1 MYRTDADGSVAVM
14 PTPAPIGTP
23 GFYGPGNP
31 SVGQQ
36 ATVVSHEHLNAMQEE
51 IAAVVEDVGI
61 VLDKDDPTQ
70 LLAAVRLLTGI
81 PSNPAAVTTTD
92 ATVTDLATVAV
103 AEGDLLMVEASVV
116 GRKSD
121 GSAFYAGKITGS
133 FYRNSAGNV
142 TQLGGA
148 VLTDEVNDS
157 EWGGIE
163 LAADTVNQT
172 VDLTCEGLAGTTIKW
187 QASVKV
193 TKLSA

>member
-14 PTPAPIGTP
+14 PTPDPIGTP
-23 GFYGPGNP
+23 GYYGPGNP

-51 IAAVVEDVGI
+51 IAAVVEDAGLA
-61 VLDKDDPTQ
+61 LDKDDNAQ
-70 LLAAVRLLTGI
+70 LLAAIRLLTGV
-81 PSNPAAVTTTD
+81 PSNPDPVTTTD

-103 AEGDLLMVEASVV
+103 AEGELLMVEASVV

-121 GSAFYAGKITGS
+121 GSAFYAGKIVGT
-133 FYRNSAGNV
+133 FYRNTGGDV

-148 VLTDEVNDS
+148 SVTDEVNDS
-157 EWGGIE
+157 EWGGID

-172 VDLTCEGLAGTTIKW
+172 VDLTCEGLAATTISWK
-187 QASVKV
+187 ASVKV
-193 TKLSA
+193 TKLTA

>member
-14 PTPAPIGTP
+14 PTPDPIGTP

-61 VLDKDDPTQ
+61 VLDKDDNAQ
-70 LLAAVRLLTGI
+70 LLAAIRLLTGI
-81 PSNPAAVTTTD
+81 PNNPAAVTTTD

-103 AEGDLLMVEASVV
+103 AEGDLLTVEASVV

-148 VLTDEVNDS
+148 SLTDEVNDS
-157 EWGGIE
+157 GWGGIAM
-163 LAADTVNQT
+163 AAHAPSQSVK
-172 VDLTCEGLAGTTIKW
+172 LTCEGLDGTTIDWK
-187 QASVKV
+187 ASVKV
-193 TKLSA
+193 TKLTA